1 MSEEF
6 KHVGKHVRRE
16 RLKYG
21 LSLNDLARETDISA
35 SFLSLLENGKVT
47 PSLKVL
53 DKLAKFF
60 SINIAALVAED
71 DEEDEDQIFVF
82 RRDDQIRV
90 SSRNER
96 TLRFL
101 LPKVGLG
108 IEPVLV
114 TLRPRVTSTPLTQH
128 PGYEF
133 GYVLEGVLQIQVGE
147 KEPVTVHQGDSVIYQ
162 SSYPHRLLNP
172 GDKTAKGLWIGLPYA
187 QGIHFTG
194 RRIVFRPANLD
205 PLLSGRDAEEAA
217 TAGGE
222 GHEE

>member
-1 MSEEF
+1 MSEQF
-6 KHVGKHVRRE
+6 KHVGRHVRRE

-21 LSLNDLARETDISA
+21 LSLNDLARETELSA

-53 DKLAKFF
+53 DRLAKFF

-71 DEEDEDQIFVF
+71 DEDDEEQVFVF
-82 RRDDQIRV
+82 HRDEQIRV
-90 SSRNER
+90 SDRNER

-114 TLRPRVTSTPLTQH
+114 TLRPHMTSTPFTQH

-133 GYVLEGVLQIQVGE
+133 GYVLEGLFQIQVGD
-147 KEPVTVHQGDSVIYQ
+147 KEPVVVHQGDSAIYQ

-172 GDKTAKGLWIGLPYA
+172 GDRTAKGLWIGLPYT

-194 RRIVFRPANLD
+194 RQIVLRPAIAD
-205 PLLSGRDAEEAA
+205 PLRSSRHTEESA
-217 TAGGE
+217 TAG
-222 GHEE
+222 EEESE

>member
-21 LSLNDLARETDISA
+21 LSLNDLARETELSP

-53 DKLAKFF
+53 DRLARFF

-71 DEEDEDQIFVF
+71 DEEDEEQVFVF
-82 RRDDQIRV
+82 SRDDQIRV
-90 SSRNER
+90 SDRNER

-114 TLRPRVTSTPLTQH
+114 TLRPHMTSTPFTQH

-133 GYVLEGVLQIQVGE
+133 GYVLEGVFEIQVGE
-147 KEPVTVHQGDSVIYQ
+147 KGPVTVQQGDSAIYQ

-172 GDKTAKGLWIGLPYA
+172 GDRTAKGLWIGLPYT
-187 QGIHFTG
+187 QGIHFAG
-194 RRIVFRPANLD
+194 RQIVLRPAISD
-205 PLLSGRDAEEAA
+205 PLRPGQAADETAISGD
-217 TAGGE
+217 E
-222 GHEE
+222 GNEG